1 MHLDEPF
8 PLQAVSSRL
17 RNAILQEFKGRC
29 PSLREVTDIPDRHWL
44 STPAIGT
51 THLAMIRSVTDEQP
65 QPTARPS
72 LTQLSDAELLDRLE
86 WLQEE
91 LRWLHDQLRASL
103 SKPARRIPNR
113 QWHKKALQDEAAR

>member
-29 PSLREVTDIPDRHWL
+29 PSLREVTEIPDGHWL

-65 QPTARPS
+65 QPTVRPS

-91 LRWLHDQLRASL
+91 LHWLHDQLRARL